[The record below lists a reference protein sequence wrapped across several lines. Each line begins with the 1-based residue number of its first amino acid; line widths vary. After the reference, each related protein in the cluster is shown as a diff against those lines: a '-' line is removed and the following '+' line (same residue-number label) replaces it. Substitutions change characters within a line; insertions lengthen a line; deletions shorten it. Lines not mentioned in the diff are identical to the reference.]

1 MDRVELLK
9 QQAGVEACKF
19 VSSGMKVGLGTGSTV
34 KYTVIELGRRIAEE
48 GLQIV
53 GVPTSLATEQLAN
66 KVGIPLVKLSE
77 CSHLDI
83 VIDGADEFDSEF
95 NLIKGGGAA
104 LLREKI
110 VAQESNSM
118 VVVADERKLV
128 NVLGAFPLPI
138 EITPFAHQATI
149 RKLANL
155 LDCRVN
161 CRMSGDNPVVTD
173 NGNYIADAHC
183 GPSIDEPVKLEG
195 KILNI
200 AGVVQVG
207 LFNEMC
213 DVVVL
218 ANDSGVEI
226 LTNPKGRL
234 TK

>member
-9 QQAGVEACKF
+9 QQAGIEACKY
-19 VSSGMKVGLGTGSTV
+19 VNNGMKVGLGTGSTV

-48 GLQIV
+48 GLEIV
-53 GVPTSLATEQLAN
+53 GVPTSLATETLAN
-66 KVGIPLVKLSE
+66 KVGISLVELSD

-83 VIDGADEFDSEF
+83 VIDGADEFDTEF

-110 VAQESNSM
+110 VAQESLSM
-118 VVVADERKLV
+118 VVVADERKMV
-128 NVLGAFPLPI
+128 ETLGAFPLPI
-138 EITPFAHQATI
+138 EITPFSHQATI
-149 RKLANL
+149 RQLTKL

-161 CRMSGDNPVVTD
+161 CRMAGDNPVITD

-183 GPSIDEPVKLEG
+183 GPKITDPVNLEVE
-195 KILNI
+195 ILKI

-207 LFNEMC
+207 LFNNMC

-218 ANDSGVEI
+218 AKDSGVEI
-226 LTNPKGRL
+226 KINPNGRIAN
-234 TK
+234 

>member
-9 QQAGVEACKF
+9 QQAGIEACKF